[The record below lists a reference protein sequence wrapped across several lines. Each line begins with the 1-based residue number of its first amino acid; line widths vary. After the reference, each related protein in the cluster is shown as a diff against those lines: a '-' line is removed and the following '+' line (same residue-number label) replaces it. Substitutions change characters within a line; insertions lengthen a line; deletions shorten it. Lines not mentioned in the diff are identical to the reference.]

1 MNNKF
6 FGFLS
11 FTGIISFFSYIYF
24 HQKNKIKEL
33 EKLLNRDVKFNMDII
48 EIKNHTTEEIN
59 PNLIYDDDDS
69 NLINNL
75 INNIEQNK
83 NILAINDINKIYQ
96 ILDSIKIQNN
106 DLQDNNLEQN
116 ETSPKKPIHLEI
128 EYDNSSGDRSCGD
141 SCGDSGGSSG
151 DSSDSFLKENSYD
164 KLTLSMVNC
173 DNQSKDN

>member
-59 PNLIYDDDDS
+59 PNLIYDDEDS
-69 NLINNL
+69 LLNQTVINNG
-75 INNIEQNK
+75 
-83 NILAINDINKIYQ
+83 IYQ
-96 ILDSIKIQNN
+96 WI
-106 DLQDNNLEQN
+106 
-116 ETSPKKPIHLEI
+116 
-128 EYDNSSGDRSCGD
+128 Y
-141 SCGDSGGSSG
+141 
-151 DSSDSFLKENSYD
+151 LKEMNEVQIIKNEENNQNITPH
-164 KLTLSMVNC
+164 KLFNFYEFRFGFKLIIKMIV
-173 DNQSKDN
+173 KMKMEFG

>member
-69 NLINNL
+69 NLINNFF
-75 INNIEQNK
+75 NNIEQNK

-96 ILDSIKIQNN
+96 ILDSIKTQNN

-128 EYDNSSGDRSCGD
+128 EYDNSSGDS